1 MTNNPAYEVMHMRM
15 YPVPLDL
22 MKEDKIFG
30 GKLSLR
36 QFIILIIG
44 VGLGIAVFI
53 QMYKHFNIRTA
64 AAAGTVFVLLG
75 FFGANFDKDGMTLD
89 KYISYSIQFFLQEKV
104 YVWKGSVEHE
114 KDN

>member
-1 MTNNPAYEVMHMRM
+1 MRM

-36 QFIILIIG
+36 QFIIFIIG
-44 VGLGIAVFI
+44 IGLGIAAFI
-53 QMYKHFNIRTA
+53 EAYQYFNIRIA
-64 AAAGTVFVLLG
+64 AIPGVLFALLG
-75 FFGANFDKDGMTLD
+75 LWGANFDKDGMTLD
-89 KYISYSIQFFLQEKV
+89 KFISYSIQFYLQEKR

-114 KDN
+114 KNN

>member
-1 MTNNPAYEVMHMRM
+1 MRI

-22 MKEDKIFG
+22 TKEDKIFG

-44 VGLGIAVFI
+44 IGLGIAVFI
-53 QMYKHFNIRTA
+53 EMYRYFNIRIA
-64 AAAGTVFVLLG
+64 AIPGVLFALLG

-89 KYISYSIQFFLQEKV
+89 KYISYSIQFFLQERE
-104 YVWKGSVEHE
+104 YVWKGSVGIE
-114 KDN
+114 KDS

>member
-1 MTNNPAYEVMHMRM
+1 MRM

-36 QFIILIIG
+36 QFIILVIG
-44 VGLGIAVFI
+44 IGLGIAVFI
-53 QMYKHFNIRTA
+53 EMYKYFNIRIA
-64 AAAGTVFVLLG
+64 AIPAVLFGLLG
-75 FFGANFDKDGMTLD
+75 LWGANFDKDGMTLD
-89 KYISYSIQFFLQEKV
+89 KYISYSVQFFLQEKK
-104 YVWKGSVEHE
+104 YVWKGSVEIE

>member
-1 MTNNPAYEVMHMRM
+1 MRM

-44 VGLGIAVFI
+44 IGLGIAAFI
-53 QMYKHFNIRTA
+53 EMYKYFNIRIAVIPGILFT
-64 AAAGTVFVLLG
+64 LLG
-75 FFGANFDKDGMTLD
+75 LWGANFNKDDMTLD
-89 KYISYSIQFFLQEKV
+89 KYISYSIQFYLQEKK
-104 YVWKGSVEHE
+104 YVWKGSVEIE
-114 KDN
+114 KNH